1 MNIEKEITQIEA
13 LIEQYEDTNNP
24 EDRMDLKQTAI
35 KQIKNL
41 RIQLP
46 SLSLDNEELE
56 SMHELLTDFEEVLSY

>member
-1 MNIEKEITQIEA
+1 MNVEKEITQIEA

-24 EDRMDLKQTAI
+24 EDRMDLKQTAM

-46 SLSLDNEELE
+46 ILSLDSEELE
-56 SMHELLTDFEEVLSY
+56 SMNELLADFEEVLSY